1 MGKKGLRAF
10 SSVVAIVMHNYLLA
24 LGSCVVTMHM
34 TDLATSPQCFISM
47 VYGFA
52 QVSELIEVVI
62 M

>member
-1 MGKKGLRAF
+1 M
-10 SSVVAIVMHNYLLA
+10 VAIVMHNYLLA